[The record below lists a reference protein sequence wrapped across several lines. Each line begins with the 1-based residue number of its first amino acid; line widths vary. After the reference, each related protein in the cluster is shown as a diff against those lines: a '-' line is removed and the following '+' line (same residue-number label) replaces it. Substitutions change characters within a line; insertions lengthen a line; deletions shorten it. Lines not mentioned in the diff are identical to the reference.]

1 MANRKLQRAIH
12 LTLGVASGALLAS
25 YIPVASA
32 QDELG
37 VVTVTGSRIARPD
50 LESASPVSVISH
62 DTIVAAGITDIG
74 NLIQRMPSMSG
85 SPIGTTTNNGGNGSV
100 QIDLRG
106 MGVDRTVTLV
116 NGHQTVDGGDY
127 QTMPATMIERVEI
140 LKDGG
145 SSAYGA
151 GAVAGVVNIITRS
164 NFTGVEVDAQTA
176 EFFDVDNGKQT
187 TFSFIAGK
195 TFSEGGHFV
204 FGAEYVDQEEAYQRD
219 TPWDFMQNSYYIYP
233 EGCENQVAAPYD
245 GTPTGGCYPI
255 GSSRIEEGRLQAFG
269 NDPDINDQVY
279 MNPGTGLEVYD
290 GRTYNYAP
298 VNYLQTPYT
307 RTNVFAEGG
316 FDVAENIR
324 FKASFRG
331 NFRESSQELAP
342 LPYDSASDPAFGGV
356 FNGVAYNGMSEDN
369 FYLAQAQA
377 AAGLPNLPLTD
388 VRRRVSETT
397 RRFEQEIT
405 QYQIVAGLDGDL
417 GETMNWDVTY
427 NYGHRDRTDHDLG
440 QFYGPNLANAMG
452 PSADLDG
459 DGTPECY
466 RDINDPST
474 LIEGCVPINLVGGV
488 GTVTQEMIDFVGVDL
503 LDNFR
508 TEQHTVGASISGSWF
523 DLPGGQLGWAT
534 GYGYRTD
541 SFIYSPD
548 SAKQL
553 DQVTGNTGLGTDG
566 SLTSNAVFVE
576 LYAPLFDN
584 DSQALTLTAGARY
597 DDYDEFDGEATW
609 KFGVEFDV
617 IPTVKLRG
625 TYSTV
630 FRAPTISD
638 LFSGQVDSFP
648 TYSDPCI
655 PGAGT
660 PLPPGCAQVGVQLDS
675 QLLARVGGNPL
686 LVPETGDTFTAG
698 VVWTPELAGG
708 NFSATLDY
716 WDIQIEDGVSS
727 LGVQFILDDC
737 YIRQNAASCAL
748 ITRTPDYDIDFVV
761 DGSLNV
767 AEQGAKGVDA
777 EFRYGFDTGFGQ
789 FETALLY
796 SHLLERT
803 KVPFAGAAENDLSGR
818 YTDPTAQ
825 DGGAYASDKG
835 NYSIHWKWNN
845 LMLGYQG
852 EYISS
857 LDADTFCSCWPP
869 PGPGGIPPR
878 DTTTYIQKIDS
889 QLYHDFLVAYDF
901 EQTGTKIS
909 GGVTNFTDEEPPY
922 IEVGFNATTDPSTYR
937 MFGRGYYVRVSQSFK

>member
-12 LTLGVASGALLAS
+12 LTLGVASGAMIAS
-25 YIPVASA
+25 YVPLASA
-32 QDELG
+32 QEELG
-37 VVTVTGSRIARPD
+37 AVTVTGSRIARPD

-127 QTMPATMIERVEI
+127 QTIPATMIERVEI

-145 SSAYGA
+145 SSVYGA

-164 NFTGVEVDAQTA
+164 NFTGFEIDAQTA
-176 EFFDVDNGKQT
+176 EFFDVDNARQT
-187 TFSFIAGK
+187 SFSLIAGK
-195 TFSEGGHFV
+195 SFSEGGHFV
-204 FGAEYVDQEEAYQRD
+204 FGAEYVDQDYAYQSD
-219 TPWDFMQNSYYIYP
+219 TPWAFMQDSYYIYP

-245 GTPTGGCYPI
+245 GTPQGGCYPI
-255 GSSRIEEGRLQAFG
+255 GSSRIQEGRLQAFNG
-269 NDPDINDQVY
+269 TVY
-279 MNPGTGLEVYD
+279 MNAGAGLVPYD

-298 VNYLQTPYT
+298 INYLQTPYT

-316 FDVAENIR
+316 FDVSENIR
-324 FKASFRG
+324 FKASLRG

-342 LPYDSASDPAFGGV
+342 LPYDSASDPAYSGV
-356 FNGVAYNGMSEDN
+356 FMGTPYTGMSEQN
-369 FYLAQAQA
+369 YYLAQAQA
-377 AAGLPNLPLTD
+377 AAGLASQPLTD
-388 VRRRVSETT
+388 VRRRVVETT

-405 QYQIVAGLDGDL
+405 QYQVVLGLDGDL
-417 GETMNWDVTY
+417 GETMNWDVSY
-427 NYGHRDRTDHDLG
+427 NYGHRDRSDTDLG
-440 QFYGPNLANAMG
+440 QFYGPSLVNAMG
-452 PSADLDG
+452 PSADLNN

-466 RDINDPST
+466 TNIADPNT
-474 LIEGCVPINLVGGV
+474 LIAGCVPINLVGGA
-488 GTVTQEMIDFVGVDL
+488 GTITPDMLAYVAVDL
-503 LDNFR
+503 LDNFKS
-508 TEQHTVGASISGSWF
+508 EQHTVGASISGTWF
-523 DLPGGQLGWAT
+523 DLPAGQLGWAA

-541 SFIYSPD
+541 SFVYSPD

-553 DQVTGNTGLGTDG
+553 DQVTGNTGAGTDG
-566 SLTSNAVFVE
+566 SLTSHALYVE
-576 LYAPLFDN
+576 LYAPVFDN
-584 DSQALTLTAGARY
+584 DSQSLSLTAGARV
-597 DDYDEFDGEATW
+597 DDYDEFSSEATW
-609 KFGVEFDV
+609 KVGVEFNV
-617 IPTVKLRG
+617 MPTVKLRG
-625 TYSTV
+625 TYGTV

-655 PGAGT
+655 PAVGQ
-660 PLPPGCAQVGVQLDS
+660 PLPPGCAQVGVQLDQ

-686 LVPETGDTFTAG
+686 LEPETGDTFTVGA
-698 VVWTPELAGG
+698 VWTPDLASGS
-708 NFSATLDY
+708 FSATLDY
-716 WDIQIEDGVSS
+716 WDIQIEDGISS

-737 YIRQNAASCAL
+737 YIRQNAASCSL
-748 ITRTPDYDIDFVV
+748 ITRTANYDIDFVV

-777 EFRYGFDTGFGQ
+777 EFRYNFDTRFGQ

-803 KVPFAGAAENDLSGR
+803 KIPFAGAAENDLSGR

-825 DGGAYASDKG
+825 DGGAYAQDKG
-835 NYSIHWKWNN
+835 NYSVHWKQGN

-852 EYISS
+852 EYISA
-857 LDADTFCSCWPP
+857 LDADTFCNCGAGNNPDGSY
-869 PGPGGIPPR
+869 
-878 DTTTYIQKIDS
+878 TQKIDS
-889 QLYHDFLVAYDF
+889 QLYHDFLVAY
-901 EQTGTKIS
+901 EIEKTGTRIS

-922 IEVGFNATTDPSTYR
+922 IEIGFNATSDPSTYR
-937 MFGRGYYVRVSQSFK
+937 MFGRGYYLRVSQSFK